1 MDEAHSTYL
10 GENSQDLVQNEI
22 KPKLTLEV
30 SATPLLEPTGAEVA
44 KGEADWEEGPFR
56 EVAASG
62 LIKEQTVINHNLGS
76 VAAKAPNE
84 MILEAAMK
92 QRDVMVQHYAAHAKK
107 SVNPLVLIQLPSK
120 AQKLSDLDKTIRAE
134 VETYLETQGITYDNG
149 KLGIWLADAKS
160 KINLDGIEELDNEV
174 EYLIFKQAIALTARC
189 ILVMFR
195 DIKSTSFKLQTVG
208 RILRMPKNHITPIE
222 MNQAYVFTN
231 LEKITIDP
239 DSNDAKGRRFS
250 EMR

>member
-1 MDEAHSTYL
+1 MNWEKVFSKDKDGNWSNILTRENESGKNILNVMEATRAAGRKVVLIVDEAHSTYL

-44 KGEADWEEGPFR
+44 KGEADWEEVPFR

-92 QRDVMVQHYAAHAKK
+92 QRDVMVQHYAAHEKERQSTGLDSITK
-107 SVNPLVLIQLPSK
+107 QSPK
-120 AQKLSDLDKTIRAE
+120 A
-134 VETYLETQGITYDNG
+134 
-149 KLGIWLADAKS
+149 
-160 KINLDGIEELDNEV
+160 
-174 EYLIFKQAIALTARC
+174 
-189 ILVMFR
+189 
-195 DIKSTSFKLQTVG
+195 
-208 RILRMPKNHITPIE
+208 LRFGQNH
-222 MNQAYVFTN
+222 
-231 LEKITIDP
+231 
-239 DSNDAKGRRFS
+239 SSRS
-250 EMR
+250 